1 MSLSRYQTVLA
12 SSDSLGSPIGDE
24 EKADGSIEWLKR
36 EAFHARLN
44 PPTALTVVLAALAS
58 SPLLTTKS
66 FKLTLALSS

>member
-1 MSLSRYQTVLA
+1 MSLSRYQTILA
-12 SSDSLGSPIGDE
+12 SSDSLGSSIGDK

-44 PPTALTVVLAALAS
+44 PPTALTVVLAVLAS
-58 SPLLTTKS
+58 SFLLTTKS

>member
-12 SSDSLGSPIGDE
+12 SSDSLGSSIGDE

-44 PPTALTVVLAALAS
+44 SPTALTVVLTVLAS
-58 SPLLTTKS
+58 SFFVNYKIV
-66 FKLTLALSS
+66 